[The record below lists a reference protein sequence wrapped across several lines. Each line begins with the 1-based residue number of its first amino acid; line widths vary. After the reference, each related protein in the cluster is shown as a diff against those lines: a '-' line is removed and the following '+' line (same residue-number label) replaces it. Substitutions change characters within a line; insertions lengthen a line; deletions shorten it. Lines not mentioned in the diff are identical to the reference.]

1 MGRTRPCRICRHW
14 FRPHPRAG
22 DRQHVCSR
30 PDCQRERHRRA
41 CQRWRQREAPAEHAH
56 RLRQHLRLDA
66 EDEPATGRGPRL
78 SWDAVRDAVGLE
90 HAVILEEIH
99 RLLGDMVRDA
109 VHRQLSASTMESRQ
123 VPCEGRRDDM
133 VSAARAP

>member
-1 MGRTRPCRICRHW
+1 MGRTRPCRICRQW

-30 PDCQRERHRRA
+30 ADCQRERHRRA
-41 CQRWRQREAPAEHAH
+41 CQRWRQGEAPAERAH
-56 RLRQHLRLDA
+56 RLRQRIRVDA
-66 EDEPATGRGPRL
+66 EGRQAAGSGPRL

-90 HAVILEEIH
+90 VAVILEEIS
-99 RLLGDMVRDA
+99 RLLEDVVRDA
-109 VHRQLSASTMESRQ
+109 VQRQASAPARESRQ
-123 VPCEGRRDDM
+123 VQVAGRRDDM